1 MAVKILAG
9 TASDA
14 LGLSIAQC
22 LKTDLVKCEIRRFG
36 DGEIF
41 VEVHENLRG
50 EDAFVIQSTSTPA
63 NDSLM
68 ELLIIID
75 TLKRSSARRITAV
88 LPYYGYARQ
97 DRKTGPRTPISAKLV
112 ANLIAAA
119 GANRVLTMDL
129 HAAQIQGFFDIPTD
143 NLFAAPV
150 FARDLEM
157 RISKHKLRP
166 IVVSPDVGGLVRAR
180 LLAKRLGCGLAVID
194 KRRDSLGKAEVMNV
208 IGEVAKLDCLLV
220 DDIVDTAGTLC
231 KATDA
236 LLEHGAKSVAAVIT
250 HGVLSGQARAK
261 IEKSAL
267 DEITIT
273 DSIYNQQS
281 GKIRILSVAPLFAK
295 AVQSIGGEKSI
306 SRLFA

>member
-1 MAVKILAG
+1 MAVKIIGG
-9 TASDA
+9 TASSA
-14 LGLSIAQC
+14 LASSIAQC
-22 LKTDLVKCEIRRFG
+22 LKIDLVKCEIRRFG

-41 VEVHENLRG
+41 VEVCENLRG
-50 EDAFVIQSTSTPA
+50 EDVFIIQSTSTPA

-97 DRKTGPRTPISAKLV
+97 DRKTGPRTPISAKLI
-112 ANLIAAA
+112 ANLIEAA

-157 RISKHKLRP
+157 RIAKHKLQP
-166 IVVSPDVGGLVRAR
+166 IIVSPDVGGLVRAR

-194 KRRDSLGKAEVMNV
+194 KRRDAEGKSEIMNV
-208 IGEVAKLDCLLV
+208 IGDIAKLDCLMV

-231 KATDA
+231 NATDA

-250 HGVLSGQARAK
+250 HGVLSGQAREK

-267 DEITIT
+267 DEIIIT
-273 DSIYNQQS
+273 DSIRNRES
-281 GKIRILSVAPLFAK
+281 GKIRILSIAPLFAK
-295 AVQSIGGEKSI
+295 AVRSIGEEKSI
-306 SRLFA
+306 SRLFE